1 MNLGV
6 FGTVSIGDRL
16 RSSGGVGH
24 GFDLLRLLLA
34 TSVVAWHSNWIVGND
49 IGDNTPYV
57 WFPGYAILSLFFAL
71 SGFLI
76 AGSAARLKLRE
87 FLLNRGLRIF
97 PALAMEIVLSAF
109 ILGPIFTSLPTKVY
123 LGSGG
128 TWHYLTNI
136 FSIINYHLPGV
147 FHRNPHDEVN
157 ISLWT
162 VPFEFLCYAVMSGI
176 IIFRLI
182 YRPKLIVLLAALII
196 LIGIVLQNFFG
207 VKPDASSISMLRN
220 ILRQLFVSHQ

>member
-1 MNLGV
+1 MKVGL

-24 GFDLLRLLLA
+24 GFDLLRLILA

-97 PALAMEIVLSAF
+97 PALAVEIVLSAF
-109 ILGPIFTSLPTKVY
+109 ILGPIFTSLPAKVY

-128 TWHYLTNI
+128 TWHYLTI
-136 FSIINYHLPGV
+136 YSQL
-147 FHRNPHDEVN
+147 
-157 ISLWT
+157 L
-162 VPFEFLCYAVMSGI
+162 I
-176 IIFRLI
+176 IICREYSIRIRMMRLI
-182 YRPKLIVLLAALII
+182 FRCGQFPSS
-196 LIGIVLQNFFG
+196 FFAT
-207 VKPDASSISMLRN
+207 P
-220 ILRQLFVSHQ
+220 